1 MQLNRTERLALL
13 VTLLG
18 DQAKKAALSD
28 LKGESL
34 ERLRSALEDFEDYPP
49 TPDEIALVTS
59 DFEES
64 FQLAMASASLAE
76 EESEEPDG
84 PKLFTAVEESF
95 ETDWEPDSKFVK
107 LELTGDTIADLNRL
121 HPYQVASIL
130 KLEPAPVIA
139 MVAKKLTSSH
149 AAKTIEEL
157 PPAIRASAILN
168 LSKNSKCK
176 MFVEEVVLSTVLHKA
191 IHILE
196 REEAE
201 ISPEQMADLLRTF
214 PRDVRKPLLKALTD
228 EDPDLAEQIKSQ
240 LFRLADLI
248 KVDDRDV
255 QLILSECKM
264 QELVVALQECDEE
277 ILLKVF
283 SNMSKRAKETLQEE
297 MDLMGKVKAEEIEL
311 ARANFVK
318 LIMTLDEDGK
328 ITLD

>member
-18 DQAKKAALSD
+18 DEAKQVAMSD
-28 LKGESL
+28 LRGEPL
-34 ERLRSALEDFEDYPP
+34 DKLKSALEDFEEYPP
-49 TPDEIALVTS
+49 TPDEIELVIS

-64 FQLAMASASLAE
+64 FQLAMASANLAE
-76 EESEEPDG
+76 EEPEDTG
-84 PKLFTAVEESF
+84 PKIFTAVEESF
-95 ETDWEPDSKFVK
+95 ETDWEPDSKFLK
-107 LELTGDTIADLNRL
+107 IEPTGDTIADLNRL
-121 HPYQVASIL
+121 HPYQVASVL
-130 KLEPAPVIA
+130 KFEPAPVIA

-157 PPAIRASAILN
+157 PSAIRASAILN

-176 MFVEEVVLSTVLHKA
+176 MYIEEVVLSAVLNKA
-191 IHILE
+191 IDIVE

-201 ISPEQMADLLRTF
+201 ISPDQMADLLRTF

-228 EDPDLAEQIKSQ
+228 DDPELAEQIKSR

-248 KVDDRDV
+248 KIDDRDV

-264 QELVVALQECDEE
+264 QELVVALQECEEE
-277 ILLKVF
+277 ILMKVF

-297 MDLMGKVKAEEIEL
+297 MDLLGKVKAEEIEL

-318 LIMTLDEDGK
+318 LIMQLDEDGK